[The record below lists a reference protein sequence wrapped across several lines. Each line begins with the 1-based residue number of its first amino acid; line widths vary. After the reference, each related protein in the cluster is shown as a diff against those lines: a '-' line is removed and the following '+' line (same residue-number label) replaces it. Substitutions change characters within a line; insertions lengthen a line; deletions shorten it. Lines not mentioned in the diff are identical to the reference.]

1 MHRNRLAVLVA
12 FLALAGCKKSPP
24 ALVEVRVP
32 EAPLRTASVAP
43 AGAVHDAGVVAL
55 QVVPVALPVLG
66 LAHVDKGAQDHL
78 ARARALKDEGDTLE
92 SLAEAR
98 RQLADSPEDDDALE
112 LVARAAQSLGQNA
125 LAAAAFEKLAAVR
138 DDDAVPLVQA
148 ARMHLALNDAPGAER
163 LASEAL
169 GRDGGNVE
177 AYQALGRAALVQG
190 DLRKAMDYLEQARVL
205 APSHGWVLNNL
216 GFAYLRANENVEAQE
231 TLARAAELLPAA
243 AVVQNNLGV
252 ALERLGRTEEATAAF
267 EKSSALA
274 PHYTRALVNQARLAL
289 LRTTDAGAAP
299 TPEEDEEPGSDTDA
313 AHESSP

>member
-1 MHRNRLAVLVA
+1 MHRNTLAVLGA
-12 FLALAGCKKSPP
+12 LLALAGCKKSPP
-24 ALVEVRVP
+24 PAAEAKAP
-32 EAPLRTASVAP
+32 ELPLRAAPVAP
-43 AGAVHDAGVVAL
+43 VTALHDAGVVAL
-55 QVVPVALPVLG
+55 QTAPLALPVLG
-66 LAHVDKGAQDHL
+66 LSHVDRGAQDHL
-78 ARARALKDEGDTLE
+78 ARARVLKDEGDTLE

-98 RQLADSPEDDDALE
+98 RQLQDSPEDDDALE
-112 LVARAAQSLGQNA
+112 MVARAAQSLGQNA

-138 DDDAVPLVQA
+138 EDDAVPLVQA
-148 ARMHLALNDAPGAER
+148 ARMHLALKDAPGAER

-190 DLRKAMDYLEQARVL
+190 DLRRAMDYLEQARVL

-216 GFAYLRANENVEAQE
+216 GFAYLRANENAEALE

-252 ALERLGRTEEATAAF
+252 ALERLGRTEEASAAF

-274 PHYTRALVNQARLAL
+274 PHYTRALVNRARLAL
-289 LRTTDAGAAP
+289 LRTTDGGSAP
-299 TPEEDEEPGSDTDA
+299 TPDADEEPDNDA
-313 AHESSP
+313 DATAESSP

>member
-1 MHRNRLAVLVA
+1 MYRSTLALLGALVA
-12 FLALAGCKKSPP
+12 LGGCKKSPP
-24 ALVEVRVP
+24 PVEAKAP
-32 EAPLRTASVAP
+32 EAPLRAASAAP
-43 AGAVHDAGVVAL
+43 VAVHDAGAVAL
-55 QVVPVALPVLG
+55 QRTAPLLPALG
-66 LAHVDKGAQDHL
+66 LVHVDHGTQDHL
-78 ARARALKDEGDTLE
+78 ARARVLRDEGDSLE

-98 RQLADSPEDDDALE
+98 RQLFDSPEDDDALQMVGR
-112 LVARAAQSLGQNA
+112 VAQALGQNA
-125 LAAAAFEKLAAVR
+125 LAAAAYEKLAAVR

-148 ARMHLALNDAPGAER
+148 ARMHLALQDAPGAER

-177 AYQALGRAALVQG
+177 AYQALGRAALLEG

-216 GFAYLRANENVEAQE
+216 GFAYLRANENAEALE
-231 TLARAAELLPAA
+231 TLSRAAELLPAA

-252 ALERLGRTEEATAAF
+252 ALERLGRTPEATAAF

-274 PHYTRALVNQARLAL
+274 PHYTRALVNRARLAL

-299 TPEEDEEPGSDTDA
+299 TPDEDEESEGA
-313 AHESSP
+313 EESSP